1 LPTNAV
7 VDYLASILSNDE
19 VKSGLFRSLGSK
31 TTGPFLLRPVVEML
45 CRALLANADDNVPE
59 LGQLHVVSV
68 EHTPEK
74 CDIDTA
80 VEAIQQA
87 LEHVKDLD
95 MSAAALPV
103 QAIYEPMHQV
113 FKALTHD
120 DSAAGANV
128 QAALEKVGKEGLSSL
143 PGFQEVIILLCSYCK
158 PPLWA
163 GLNRSDL
170 RPFSKGIGFIL
181 VSGQARSK
189 QEPEIIMPS
198 KLSIIQGALRLLLSD
213 RDFEKTLFEAAHKSP
228 KVVSSVAQYFYTK
241 YGVVENQEVAE
252 EIVKETVEGL
262 LENWDNRAAMFEI
275 MKLGFTK
282 LTGKHMPLPYMYEIF
297 SFFIT

>member
-1 LPTNAV
+1 
-7 VDYLASILSNDE
+7 
-19 VKSGLFRSLGSK
+19 
-31 TTGPFLLRPVVEML
+31 
-45 CRALLANADDNVPE
+45 LLANADDNVPE
-59 LGQLHVVSV
+59 LGQLHVVNV

-143 PGFQEVIILLCSYCK
+143 PGFQE
-158 PPLWA
+158 
-163 GLNRSDL
+163 
-170 RPFSKGIGFIL
+170 GIGFIL

-189 QEPEIIMPS
+189 QEPEMIMPS

-262 LENWDNRAAMFEI
+262 LENWNNRAAMFEI

-282 LTGKHMPLPYMYEIF
+282 LTGKHMPLPYIMYSGLIEGIKSGDIDLPAILGYMEMAKLNPALIQKIANYDSQAYARF
-297 SFFIT
+297 KHIYVPIYKFVREYFAEPTSVEFPHAEE